1 MSHIYATRQEPT
13 IDILCQRICL
23 PYLMKLKNKRISASA
38 LSVCVLLS
46 FSAVASAQSNYNW
59 NTGTGTWDT
68 SSSNWTGAGAVWANG
83 NNATF
88 SNTAAATTVTLSS
101 GLTANNVVI
110 GGGGNNA
117 NYTFTGG
124 SLSAASFTLQ
134 ASGSNDLSNDP
145 TTTLTGVNLTSSGA
159 ITIGRAGL
167 VIDGNSVVSASSIN
181 SASGDGLGAWGSL
194 TIAGNADVTAT
205 NGFSVSTTAW
215 GLNLNGGTLTTS
227 NLSYAPHSFNGT
239 TNLNFNGTLIKANQ
253 NNSNFIVVG
262 PGGIDSGFN
271 PSIQAGGAR
280 FDSNGF
286 NIGIGVSLAGTG
298 GLTKSGAGTLTLS
311 GGANTFTGGVTVD
324 GGVLLLS
331 NGQDANTI
339 AAGNAVTVN
348 TGGTLRLGATG
359 QIQDTIS
366 SFSINGGTFDLQ
378 GHVEGVTTS
387 ISLNNGT
394 ITGTSVGFLLA
405 RGGYVGTGT
414 NTISQRISVRGTDV
428 NSGVFNITSGTTT
441 VSSAIY
447 TDPFGTASGITKRGA
462 GTLTLTG
469 TNSYAGN
476 TTVEAGTLIVNGS
489 IANATTTTVQ
499 SGATISGSGSVGSLT
514 VNSGATINPGNSPGT
529 LTVNGTYSQAGTL
542 VAEIAGISS
551 GQYDQLIVNGTVNL
565 TGSLTAQFS
574 GTGYSLN
581 DMVFLLVN
589 DSTDAIGGNGIFT
602 GLAQGATVTTFG
614 GFDWVI
620 SYNADSV
627 GNTFTGG
634 NDIALRAIPE
644 PSAALLGGLGVL
656 GLLRRRRRHVA

>member
-1 MSHIYATRQEPT
+1 
-13 IDILCQRICL
+13 
-23 PYLMKLKNKRISASA
+23 MKLKNKRISASA

-68 SSSNWTGAGAVWANG
+68 SSNNWADTGPVWVDG

-134 ASGSNDLSNDP
+134 ASGANDLSNDP
-145 TTTLTGVNLTSSGA
+145 TTSLTGVNLTTSGA

-181 SASGDGLGAWGSL
+181 SASGDASGAWGSL

-262 PGGIDSGFN
+262 SGGLDSGFN

-280 FDSNGF
+280 FDTNGF
-286 NIGIGVSLAGTG
+286 DIGIGVSLAGTG

-311 GGANTFTGGVTVD
+311 GAANTFNGGVTVD
-324 GGVLLLS
+324 GGVLLL
-331 NGQDANTI
+331 NKGIDVNAI
-339 AAGNAVTVN
+339 AAGSVVTVN
-348 TGGTLRLGATG
+348 AGGTIRLGSNRG
-359 QIQDTIS
+359 QIADAIS
-366 SFSINGGTFDLQ
+366 SFTLNGGTFDLQ
-378 GHVEGVTTS
+378 GHIEGIDS
-387 ISLNNGT
+387 AISLNGGT
-394 ITGTSVGFLLA
+394 ITGTSVGFVLA

-447 TDPFGTASGITKRGA
+447 TDEFGTASGITKLGA

-589 DSTDAIGGNGIFT
+589 DGTDAISGIFT
-602 GLAQGATVTTFG
+602 GFNEGDIVTSFD

-644 PSAALLGGLGVL
+644 PSAALLGGFGVL

>member
-1 MSHIYATRQEPT
+1 
-13 IDILCQRICL
+13 
-23 PYLMKLKNKRISASA
+23 MKLKNKRISASA
-38 LSVCVLLS
+38 LSVCALLS

-68 SSSNWTGAGAVWANG
+68 SSNNWADTGPVWVDG

-88 SNTAAATTVTLSS
+88 NNTAAATTVTLSS

-181 SASGDGLGAWGSL
+181 SASGDASGAWGSL

-262 PGGIDSGFN
+262 SGGLDSGFN

-280 FDSNGF
+280 FDTNGF
-286 NIGIGVSLAGTG
+286 DIGIGVSLAGTG
-298 GLTKSGAGTLTLS
+298 GLTKSGEGTLTLS
-311 GGANTFTGGVTVD
+311 GAANTFNGGVTVD
-324 GGVLLLS
+324 GGVLLL
-331 NGQDANTI
+331 NKGIDVNAI
-339 AAGNAVTVN
+339 AAGSVVTVN
-348 TGGTLRLGATG
+348 AGGTIRLGSNRG
-359 QIQDTIS
+359 QIADAIS
-366 SFSINGGTFDLQ
+366 SFTLNGGTFDLQ
-378 GHVEGVTTS
+378 GHIEGIDS
-387 ISLNNGT
+387 AISLNGGT
-394 ITGTSVGFLLA
+394 ITGTSVGFVLA

-447 TDPFGTASGITKRGA
+447 TDEFGTASGITKRGA

-542 VAEIAGISS
+542 VAEITGATAGL
-551 GQYDQLIVNGTVNL
+551 YDQVAVNGTVNL
-565 TGSLTAQFS
+565 TGSLNVQFS

-620 SYNADSV
+620 SYTADSF